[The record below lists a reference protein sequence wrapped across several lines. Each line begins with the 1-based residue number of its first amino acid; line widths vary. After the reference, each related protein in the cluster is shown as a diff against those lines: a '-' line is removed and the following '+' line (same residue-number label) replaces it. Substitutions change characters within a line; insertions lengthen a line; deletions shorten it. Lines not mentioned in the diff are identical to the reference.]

1 MGRRPDTPRTHRREN
16 LAEKPRNLREILHD
30 DRGSLAMAVVIWAP
44 VVVLLMAFVVDVGLL
59 ISDRTQASDVADQ
72 AARRVAQDID
82 EGWMNTH
89 NILGPNG
96 EFPGIK
102 INVDPKTGDCVP
114 DATQYL
120 LDNQIADT
128 TITSC
133 QVTGN
138 PTDPTG
144 NPTDP
149 HLYVNPRI
157 TVTLQMKYKPLF
169 VGFALKG
176 DTTVT
181 GTGSAIP
188 VIPTAVIPK

>member
-1 MGRRPDTPRTHRREN
+1 MGSRLDRLRTG
-16 LAEKPRNLREILHD
+16 LRN

-44 VVVLLMAFVVDVGLL
+44 VVVLLMAFLVDVGLL
-59 ISDRTQASDVADQ
+59 ISDRTQASDYADQ

-82 EGWMNTH
+82 QGWLKTH
-89 NILGPNG
+89 NVISTTGAY
-96 EFPGIK
+96 PGIK
-102 INVDPKTGDCVP
+102 INVDPAGDCMP
-114 DATQYL
+114 DAQQYL

-138 PTDPTG
+138 PTDA
-144 NPTDP
+144 NP
-149 HLYVNPRI
+149 YVNPQI
-157 TVTLQMKYKPLF
+157 TVTLQMQYKPLF

-181 GTGSAIP
+181 GTGTATP
-188 VIPTAVIPK
+188 VIPK

>member
-1 MGRRPDTPRTHRREN
+1 MGRRLDR
-16 LAEKPRNLREILHD
+16 LRETLRD

-44 VVVLLMAFVVDVGLL
+44 VVVLLMAFLVDVGLL
-59 ISDRTQASDVADQ
+59 ISDRTQASDYADQ

-82 EGWMNTH
+82 QGWLKTH
-89 NILGPNG
+89 NVLGPNG
-96 EFPGIK
+96 EDPGIK
-102 INVDPKTGDCVP
+102 VNVDPKTGDCVP
-114 DATQYL
+114 DAEQYL

-138 PTDPTG
+138 PTEQNLYI
-144 NPTDP
+144 NPQ
-149 HLYVNPRI
+149 I
-157 TVTLQMKYKPLF
+157 TVTLQMQYKPLF

-181 GTGSAIP
+181 GTGSATP
-188 VIPTAVIPK
+188 VIPK

>member
-1 MGRRPDTPRTHRREN
+1 MGSPLEALREKLGRGLPESLREN
-16 LAEKPRNLREILHD
+16 LRN

-44 VVVLLMAFVVDVGLL
+44 VVVLLMAFLVDVGLL
-59 ISDRTQASDVADQ
+59 ISDRTQASDLADQ

-82 EGWMNTH
+82 QGWLKTH
-89 NILGPNG
+89 NVRGPNG
-96 EFPGIK
+96 EDPGIK
-102 INVDPKTGDCVP
+102 VNVDPKTGDCVP
-114 DATQYL
+114 DASQYL

-138 PTDPTG
+138 PTAQ
-144 NPTDP
+144 N
-149 HLYVNPRI
+149 LYVNPRI
-157 TVTLQMKYKPLF
+157 TVTLQMQYKPLF

-181 GTGSAIP
+181 GTGSATP
-188 VIPTAVIPK
+188 VIPK